1 MLRMNLNE
9 VDTWAKLFAP
19 TLRGYSWTEDLIR
32 REERAVRIDIAV
44 TVEFLLPRTS
54 FLRFLRN

>member
-1 MLRMNLNE
+1 MLWMNLNE
-9 VDTWAKLFAP
+9 VDTWAKLFDP

-32 REERAVRIDIAV
+32 REERATCIDIAV
-44 TVEFLLPRTS
+44 AVELLLSRTS